1 LALPGPPKALSNS
14 SRHVVVVWL
23 LSCALL
29 PLGFQCPVLRLEQRP
44 LTFQAVLDAA
54 ALLPL
59 TFVILTSLFGVLC
72 LVSGI
77 CFSRRV
83 RGSWRLLQVCMLAGW
98 FLGGY
103 YSNRIVFV
111 GEALFG
117 IYLCVLLY
125 AREVRE
131 EFGVLAA
138 PREAGVLLVLLGMCA
153 LLALLRPEF
162 VATKNFLNMLRQ
174 YATVGVMAVGMT
186 LVIVLGG
193 IDLSIGSIVALAGC
207 LATMAFRDGASLP
220 VAILIALV
228 VGGATGAFN
237 GGLTSYLRI
246 NPFIITLGTMS
257 MARSLANV
265 ITSGTPVVP
274 GPERAAQLAAIAT
287 LNTLGVPNPVWL
299 MAIVVVIGHV
309 FLTRTRTGRH
319 IYYIGANEE
328 AARLS
333 GVNVLAIK
341 WLVYALCGLLA
352 GLAAIIQAA
361 RVNATGQPTAGMGDE
376 LRVIAAVI
384 IGGAS
389 FTGGEGTVLGA
400 LVGTVI
406 LGVLSQGLVLLE
418 VPSYW
423 QKCVEGAVIIGAV
436 AVDVLRRR
444 VRR

>member
-1 LALPGPPKALSNS
+1 LSEPEPKPRLSS
-14 SRHVVVVWL
+14 ASVHVLWVW
-23 LSCALL
+23 AVQVILL
-29 PLGFQCPVLRLEQRP
+29 PVGLVVFTVHAPSSLLPV
-44 LTFQAVLDAA
+44 AA
-54 ALLPL
+54 ALTLIS
-59 TFVILTSLFGVLC
+59 VAAGVAYA
-72 LVSGI
+72 
-77 CFSRRV
+77 FRV
-83 RGSWRLLQVCMLAGW
+83 GLAWRLLPVCLLAGW
-98 FLGGY
+98 LLGAY
-103 YSNRIVFV
+103 YSNRVVFV
-111 GEALFG
+111 GEALLG
-117 IYLCVLLY
+117 IYLCLSLY

-131 EFGVLAA
+131 EFGGHAT

-162 VATKNFLNMLRQ
+162 VATKNFLDLLKQ
-174 YATVGVMAVGMT
+174 FATVGVMAVGMT
-186 LVIVLGG
+186 MVIVLGG
-193 IDLSIGSIVALAGC
+193 IDLSVGSIVALAGC
-207 LATMAFRDGASLP
+207 LATMAFRDGASLT
-220 VAILIALV
+220 VAVLIALA
-228 VGGATGAFN
+228 VGAATGAFN
-237 GGLTSYLRI
+237 GGLTACFRI

-265 ITSGTPVVP
+265 ITSGQPVVP
-274 GPERAAQLAAIAT
+274 EPVRGRTLEAIAT
-287 LNTLGVPNPVWL
+287 LDTLGIPNPVWL
-299 MAIVVVIGHV
+299 MALVVVLGHV

-361 RVNATGQPTAGMGDE
+361 RVATGQPTAGMGDE

-384 IGGAS
+384 IGGAT

-406 LGVLSQGLVLLE
+406 LGVLSQGLVLLD
-418 VPSYW
+418 VASYW